1 MPADWLGGVRCVG
14 GVTLFQALLR
24 NVGTGRADA
33 KGEIQV
39 VSAMRMSVPMQRTGA
54 DPPVVA
60 LRSGNA
66 DGAKGW
72 GHSVLEVSQPA
83 WGGTDG

>member
-14 GVTLFQALLR
+14 GVTLFQALLG

-39 VSAMRMSVPMQRTGA
+39 VSTTRMSVPMQRTGA
-54 DPPVVA
+54 DPPVVVM
-60 LRSGNA
+60 RSGNA

-72 GHSVLEVSQPA
+72 GHSVLDVSQPA
-83 WGGTDG
+83 RGGTHG

>member
-14 GVTLFQALLR
+14 GVTLFQALLG

-39 VSAMRMSVPMQRTGA
+39 VNAIRMSVPMQRTGA

-60 LRSGNA
+60 MRSGNA

-72 GHSVLEVSQPA
+72 GHSVLAVSQPA
-83 WGGTDG
+83 WGGTHG

>member
-1 MPADWLGGVRCVG
+1 M
-14 GVTLFQALLR
+14 
-24 NVGTGRADA
+24 GTGRADA

-39 VSAMRMSVPMQRTGA
+39 VNAIRMSVPMQRTGA

-60 LRSGNA
+60 MRSGNA

-72 GHSVLEVSQPA
+72 GHSVLTVSQPA
-83 WGGTDG
+83 RGGTHG

>member
-14 GVTLFQALLR
+14 GVTLFQALLG

-39 VSAMRMSVPMQRTGA
+39 VSATRKSVPMQRTGA

-60 LRSGNA
+60 MRSGNA

-72 GHSVLEVSQPA
+72 GHSVVTVGQPA
-83 WGGTDG
+83 WGGTHG

>member
-14 GVTLFQALLR
+14 GVTLFQALLG

-39 VSAMRMSVPMQRTGA
+39 VSATRMSVPMQRTGA
-54 DPPVVA
+54 DLPVVA
-60 LRSGNA
+60 TRSGNA

-72 GHSVLEVSQPA
+72 DHSVVAVGQPA
-83 WGGTDG
+83 RGGTHG

>member
-1 MPADWLGGVRCVG
+1 VPADWLGGVRCIG
-14 GVTLFQALLR
+14 GVTLFQALSG

-54 DPPVVA
+54 DSPVVA
-60 LRSGNA
+60 MRSGNA

-83 WGGTDG
+83 RGGTHG

>member
-14 GVTLFQALLR
+14 GVTLFQALLG

-39 VSAMRMSVPMQRTGA
+39 VNAIRMSVPMQRTGA

-60 LRSGNA
+60 MRSGNA

-72 GHSVLEVSQPA
+72 GHSVLTVSQPA
-83 WGGTDG
+83 RGGTHG

>member
-1 MPADWLGGVRCVG
+1 MTLLQAHLG
-14 GVTLFQALLR
+14 

-39 VSAMRMSVPMQRTGA
+39 VGAMRMSVPMQRTGA
-54 DPPVVA
+54 DPLVVVMK
-60 LRSGNA
+60 SGNA

-72 GHSVLEVSQPA
+72 GHLVVTLGQPER
-83 WGGTDG
+83 GGAHG

>member
-1 MPADWLGGVRCVG
+1 MPADGLGGVRCVG
-14 GVTLFQALLR
+14 GVTLFQALSG

-33 KGEIQV
+33 KGKIQV
-39 VSAMRMSVPMQRTGA
+39 GNTIRMSVPMQRTGA
-54 DPPVVA
+54 DPPVVVM
-60 LRSGNA
+60 RSGNA

-83 WGGTDG
+83 RGGTHG

>member
-1 MPADWLGGVRCVG
+1 M
-14 GVTLFQALLR
+14 TLFQALLG

-39 VSAMRMSVPMQRTGA
+39 VSATRMSVPMQRTGA
-54 DPPVVA
+54 DPLVGVMK
-60 LRSGNA
+60 SGNA

-72 GHSVLEVSQPA
+72 GHSVLAVGQPA
-83 WGGTDG
+83 RGGTHG

>member
-1 MPADWLGGVRCVG
+1 MPADWLDGVRCVG
-14 GVTLFQALLR
+14 GVTLFQALSG

-39 VSAMRMSVPMQRTGA
+39 GNTTRMSVPMQRTGA

-60 LRSGNA
+60 MRSGNS
-66 DGAKGW
+66 DGAKGR
-72 GHSVLEVSQPA
+72 GNSVLAVGQPA
-83 WGGTDG
+83 RGGTHG

>member
-1 MPADWLGGVRCVG
+1 MPADWLDGVRCVG
-14 GVTLFQALLR
+14 GVTLFQALSG

-54 DPPVVA
+54 DSPVVA
-60 LRSGNA
+60 MRSGNA

-72 GHSVLEVSQPA
+72 GHSVLAVGQPA
-83 WGGTDG
+83 RGGTHG

>member
-1 MPADWLGGVRCVG
+1 VPADGLGGVRCVG
-14 GVTLFQALLR
+14 GVTLFQALSG

-54 DPPVVA
+54 DSPVVA
-60 LRSGNA
+60 MRSGNA

-83 WGGTDG
+83 RGGTHG

>member
-1 MPADWLGGVRCVG
+1 MPADWLDGVRCVG
-14 GVTLFQALLR
+14 GVTLFQALIG

-39 VSAMRMSVPMQRTGA
+39 GDTIRMSVPMQRTGA

-60 LRSGNA
+60 MRSGNA
-66 DGAKGW
+66 DGAKGR
-72 GHSVLEVSQPA
+72 GHSVLAVGQPA
-83 WGGTDG
+83 RGGTHG

>member
-1 MPADWLGGVRCVG
+1 M
-14 GVTLFQALLR
+14 TLFQARLG

-39 VSAMRMSVPMQRTGA
+39 VGAMRMSVPMQRTGA
-54 DPPVVA
+54 DPPVVVMK
-60 LRSGNA
+60 SGNA

-72 GHSVLEVSQPA
+72 GHSVLTLGQPA
-83 WGGTDG
+83 RGGAHG